1 MAQPD
6 LFVVCKKCGSEVS
19 PYITECP
26 YCGNRLRKRAPKIE
40 RGGTLSEPRVKPD
53 RRSRAP
59 RLRRERSGQLP
70 GVRVETPSR
79 PWATFLLVALSLF
92 GYLVVAVVNRGDVAV
107 AGPLGGEWW
116 RVATSPFL
124 YGNVWYELAAV
135 TTIAIFAY
143 LLERRH
149 GPLVVL
155 VLFALGGAGGAAAE
169 VALHSDFP
177 LALGGNGAAL
187 ALAVAWAMPDLLR
200 RRRREE
206 PEGDLVGVAVLAAL
220 MLAMPAA
227 TREASWVAGL
237 TGLAVGLLAGL
248 LLARMRSSH

>member
-40 RGGTLSEPRVKPD
+40 RDGTLSEPRPKAE
-53 RRSRAP
+53 RRPRAP
-59 RLRRERSGQLP
+59 RLGRLRAGEIP
-70 GVRVETPSR
+70 GVRGDATAR
-79 PWATFLLVALSLF
+79 PWATALLVVLSLF
-92 GYLVVAVVNRGDVAV
+92 GYLVLAVVNEGDVAV
-107 AGPLGGEWW
+107 AGPLDGEWW

-124 YGNVWYELAAV
+124 YGNVWYELGAV
-135 TTIAIFAY
+135 TTIAIFGF
-143 LLERRH
+143 LVERRH
-149 GPLVVL
+149 GPVAVL
-155 VLFALGGAGGAAAE
+155 ALFALGGAGGAALEA
-169 VALHSDFP
+169 VVDSGFP

-187 ALAVAWAMPDLLR
+187 ALAAAWVVPDLLR

-227 TREASWVAGL
+227 TREASWIAGV
-237 TGLAVGLLAGL
+237 TGLAAGLLAGL
-248 LLARMRSSH
+248 ALARVRRA